1 MIWVDA
7 SSGASG
13 DMLLAALHDLGV
25 PAQVMSDAAA
35 AVAPVEISFE
45 REVRHGFAVGRAH
58 VRGVEADVPHRTW
71 ADVREL
77 LDRAALADQVRDTA
91 HRAFARLADA
101 EGRVHGTSADDVH
114 FHEVGAHDAIGDV
127 VGVCAGF
134 AWLGDPV
141 RVGPIALGA
150 GTARSAHGEIP
161 VPVPAVLHLLTAAGA
176 PAHGGPVD
184 LELCT
189 PTGAALLTTLADSY
203 GQMPTMTVEQIGA
216 GAGSRV
222 LLGRLGA
229 LRLVRGTS
237 TEDAGTT
244 SELERSTAVVL
255 ETNVD
260 DLDPRVW
267 PHVLSRLMEE
277 GASDAWLTPIL
288 MKKGR
293 PAHTLHVLCP
303 DDAPARERLARVVFS
318 ETSAIGLR
326 TVPVTKTALSRSE
339 TTVDVEGHPVRVK
352 LAVLDAVVV
361 NAQPEHDDVLAA
373 AQASGRT
380 MKSVLAQASAA
391 ATAQLGRSW
400 HP

>member
-1 MIWVDA
+1 
-7 SSGASG
+7 
-13 DMLLAALHDLGV
+13 MLLAALHDLGV
-25 PAQVMSDAAA
+25 PAEVMAGAAA
-35 AVAPVEISFE
+35 AVAPVEVTFE

-58 VRGVEADVPHRTW
+58 VRGLETDIPHRTW

-77 LDRAALADQVRDTA
+77 LDIAELPEPVRDMA
-91 HRAFARLADA
+91 HQAFARLAEA

-134 AWLGDPV
+134 AWLGDQV
-141 RVGPIALGA
+141 CVGPIALGS

-176 PAHGGPVD
+176 PAHGGPVEM
-184 LELCT
+184 ELCT

-203 GQMPTMTVEQIGA
+203 GAMPAMTVDQVGA

-222 LLGRLGA
+222 LPGRLGA
-229 LRLVRGTS
+229 LRLVRGTASDTPS
-237 TEDAGTT
+237 T
-244 SELERSTAVVL
+244 TAVVL

-267 PHVLSRLMEE
+267 PNVLTRLLDE

-303 DDAPARERLARVVFS
+303 DDPAARERLARVVFT

-326 TVPVTKTALSRSE
+326 TVPVAKTALSRSE
-339 TTVDVEGHPVRVK
+339 TTVDVDGHPVRVK
-352 LAVLDAVVV
+352 LAALDGRVV
-361 NAQPEHDDVLAA
+361 NAQPEHDDVLAVARLTA
-373 AQASGRT
+373 APL
-380 MKSVLAQASAA
+380 KSVLARAA
-391 ATAQLGRSW
+391 AAASAQLGRPCDS
-400 HP
+400 